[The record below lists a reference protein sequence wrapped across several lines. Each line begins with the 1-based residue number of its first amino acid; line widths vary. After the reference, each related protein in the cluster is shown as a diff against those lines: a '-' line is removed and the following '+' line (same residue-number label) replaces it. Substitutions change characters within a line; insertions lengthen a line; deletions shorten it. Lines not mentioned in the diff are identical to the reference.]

1 MDGLD
6 QTTPLAPIPSTDTAA
21 VSDSAASYLP
31 EPSSTGVGV
40 FHDVLNTAVNLAGE
54 IGGVPLEV
62 TGGLGDL
69 LQTQMQFQMEM
80 AAINLVSNIEKSK
93 HEAKM
98 SVIRNIRVS

>member
-1 MDGLD
+1 MDVLD
-6 QTTPLAPIPSTDTAA
+6 QTTPVAPVTASS
-21 VSDSAASYLP
+21 VTDSAAAYLP
-31 EPSSTGVGV
+31 EPSSTGVGM
-40 FHDVLNTAVNLAGE
+40 FHDVLNTAASLAGE

>member
-1 MDGLD
+1 MSGLE
-6 QTTPLAPIPSTDTAA
+6 QITPLAPGADAS

-40 FHDVLNTAVNLAGE
+40 FSDVLNTATGLAKD
-54 IGGVPLEV
+54 IGGVSLGV
-62 TGGLGDL
+62 GGGLADL
-69 LQTQMQFQMEM
+69 LQTQMQYQMEM
-80 AAINLVSNIEKSK
+80 AAINLVSNIERSK

>member
-1 MDGLD
+1 MDGIE
-6 QTTPLAPIPSTDTAA
+6 QTTPLSPGGAVAESYDPTPSQSGIGAFGDILDGAA
-21 VSDSAASYLP
+21 
-31 EPSSTGVGV
+31 
-40 FHDVLNTAVNLAGE
+40 NIAGE
-54 IGGVPLEV
+54 IGGVSLDV
-62 TGGLGDL
+62 TGGLSEL